1 MGSKQLKG
9 EAVWEVSKFGKMSN
23 YMLLF
28 TLSNC
33 IYMCLSKT
41 LISFELLHS
50 KF

>member
-1 MGSKQLKG
+1 MKG
-9 EAVWEVSKFGKMSN
+9 EAVWEVSKFGKLSN

-28 TLSNC
+28 TLSNY
-33 IYMCLSKT
+33 IYMYLYKT